1 MWITKVSIQNPVF
14 ATMIM
19 VALVVLGLFSYKGL
33 GLENMPDVQSPGVW
47 MEVQYPGASPEIV
60 ENDITKPVENVVNTI
75 SGVKRIMASSYE
87 GRAGIWIE
95 FQLSVNADR
104 VLQEVRDKVAQ
115 IRPSFPK
122 DVKDPFI
129 VRGGQD
135 GNSRPVVQMA
145 ISSPTLSLRELSTL
159 TDQIIVK
166 KLQSVQGVGRVDV
179 RGAVV
184 RQVQIK
190 LNPDRLAANNV
201 GVNEVLAAIQETNQN
216 MPAGLITRGS
226 QDQLVRLEG
235 KIADT
240 RGFNKIIVARRAG
253 VPVYL
258 EQVADVADGEREELS
273 ISRVNG
279 ERAIGV
285 AVSKIQDANIVEV
298 GDGIMEAIADLK
310 GRIPTDV
317 VINVSENNADFVKQ
331 ALNGVKE
338 TILEGAGLT
347 VLIVFLFL
355 HSWRST
361 IITGLTLP
369 ISVIATFIALKAFGF
384 TLNFLTM
391 MALSL
396 CIGLLI
402 DDAIVVRENIV
413 RHLGMGKNHKK
424 AAEEGTNEIGLAV
437 MATTFAIVA
446 VFVPV
451 AFMKGMIGKFFFQ
464 FGITVTVAVL
474 VSLFVSFTLDP
485 MLSSVWH
492 DPAESRFKR
501 FPWLAR
507 MMENIEH
514 GIEKLHE
521 IYGRM
526 LELVLRKRKTTLAL
540 ALSLFIGSFF
550 LLPMIGTEFVPESD
564 EGQITLNLK
573 TPVGSS
579 LHYTDEKTHQVEAIL
594 NKMPEIVTMNTSV
607 GVDNERNTA
616 QINIKL
622 SERRVTH
629 RKSQKELETQIR
641 QRLLSV
647 PGVEM
652 GVGFDKPIYVAI
664 LGPDADKLQ
673 DVIAQVMKKIGAIK
687 GITDLESSL
696 TGANPTVLVKV
707 NNELANDLGLS
718 VQQIGAALRPFV
730 AGDTIGQWLAPDGQN
745 YEVNVQLP
753 KSGRQ
758 KISDLGD
765 LSLAS
770 SRLDMNGKPVMVP
783 LRQVVQFVPGTSPRV
798 IKRQDLQRR
807 AAIYANVEGRP
818 AGDVG
823 SEVQNLVKSI
833 ELPPGYRF
841 DVGGQTKEMQDSF
854 SAALAALG
862 IAVIFIYL
870 ILASQFG
877 SFLQPLAIMTA
888 LPFSLIGVLLALLIT
903 GSTLNIFSIIGF
915 IMLMG
920 LVTKNGILL
929 VDFINQAQ
937 RQGMSQHDAILAA
950 GQVRLRPILMTT
962 LAMIFGMLP
971 MAIGLS
977 DGAESQTPMGRAVI
991 GGIITST
998 LLTLLVVP
1006 IAYTYLDQWGKK
1018 AQEFFSGKAIKMTPD
1033 IELGFKTKTETDMG

>member
-14 ATMIM
+14 ATMMM
-19 VALVVLGLFSYKGL
+19 VALVVLGLFSYQGL
-33 GLENMPDVQSPGVW
+33 GLEQMPDVQSVGVSIQ
-47 MEVQYPGASPEIV
+47 VQYPGASPEIV
-60 ENDITKPVENVVNTI
+60 ENDITKPVESVVNTV
-75 SGVKRIMASSYE
+75 SGVKRILASSFE
-87 GRAGIWIE
+87 GRATLWVE
-95 FQLSVNADR
+95 FQLSVNPDK
-104 VLQEVRDKVAQ
+104 VLQEVRDKIAQ

-129 VRGGQD
+129 VRGGSD
-135 GNSRPVVQMA
+135 GNESPVVEMSV
-145 ISSPTLSLRELSTL
+145 SSPTRSLRELSTL
-159 TDQIIVK
+159 TDQVISK
-166 KLQSVQGVGRVDV
+166 KIQSVPGVGRVDV

-184 RQVQIK
+184 RQVQVK
-190 LNPDRLAANNV
+190 LSPDRMAANNV
-201 GVNEVLAAIQETNQN
+201 GVNEVLTAIQVTNQN
-216 MPAGLITRGS
+216 IPAGLITQGAN
-226 QDQLVRLEG
+226 DQLVRLEA
-235 KIADT
+235 KITDP
-240 RGFNKIIVARRAG
+240 RGFNKIIVARRANA
-253 VPVYL
+253 PVYL
-258 EQVADVADGEREELS
+258 EQVADIQDGEREEFS

-279 ERAIGV
+279 VRAISISV
-285 AVSKIQDANIVEV
+285 TKIQDANIVEV
-298 GDGIMEAIADLK
+298 GDGIIDAIADLRSRLPK
-310 GRIPTDV
+310 DV
-317 VINVSENNADFVKQ
+317 IINVNYNNADSVKQ
-331 ALNGVKE
+331 SLSGVKE
-338 TILEGAGLT
+338 TILEGAALT
-347 VLIVFLFL
+347 ILIVFLFL

-384 TLNFLTM
+384 TLNFLTL

-413 RHLGMGKNHKK
+413 RHLGMGKGHKK
-424 AAEEGTNEIGLAV
+424 AAEDGTNEIGLAV

-451 AFMKGMIGKFFFQ
+451 AFMKGMIGRYFFQ

-492 DPAESRFKR
+492 DPAEGRFKR
-501 FPWLAR
+501 LPWLAR

-514 GIEKLHE
+514 GIDRLHHL
-521 IYGRM
+521 YGKV
-526 LELVLRKRKTTLAL
+526 LQLVLRKRKTTLAL
-540 ALSLFIGSFF
+540 AFSLFIGSFF
-550 LLPMIGTEFVPESD
+550 LLPFIGSEFAPETDNS
-564 EGQITLNLK
+564 QISLNLK

-579 LHYTDEKTHQVEAIL
+579 LTYTNEKTIQVEAIL
-594 NKMPEIVTMNTSV
+594 KLMPEIVTMTTSV
-607 GVDNERNTA
+607 GVDGERNTA
-616 QINIKL
+616 QINLKL
-622 SERRVTH
+622 TEPRISH
-629 RKSQKELETQIR
+629 RKPQKEIESIIR
-641 QRLLSV
+641 QRLKSV
-647 PGVEM
+647 PGIEL
-652 GVGFDKPIYVAI
+652 GVGFNKPIYVAI

-673 DVIAQVMKKIGAIK
+673 GVIDQVMLKIGAIK
-687 GITDLESSL
+687 GIADLESSL

-718 VQQIGAALRPFV
+718 VQQIGSALRPFV

-745 YEVNVQLP
+745 YEINVQLP

-770 SRLDMNGKPVMVP
+770 SRIDANGKPIMVP
-783 LRQVVQFVPGTSPRV
+783 LRQVVQFIPGTSPRV

-823 SEVQNLVKSI
+823 TEVQELVKKI

-854 SAALAALG
+854 NSALAALG

-877 SFLQPLAIMTA
+877 SFLQPLAIMTS

-920 LVTKNGILL
+920 LVTKNAILL
-929 VDFINQAQ
+929 VDFINQSQ
-937 RQGMSQHDAILAA
+937 RQGMSQYDAILAA

-971 MAIGLS
+971 MAMGLS
-977 DGAESQTPMGRAVI
+977 DGAESQAPMGRAVI

-1006 IAYTYLDQWGKK
+1006 ITYTYLDKWGRR
-1018 AQEFFSGKAIKMTPD
+1018 ASAY
-1033 IELGFKTKTETDMG
+1033 LGRSSKETVTTLSTDPA

>member
-19 VALVVLGLFSYKGL
+19 VALVVLGLFSYQGL
-33 GLENMPDVQSPGVW
+33 GLENMPNVQSPGVW

-115 IRPSFPK
+115 IRPGFPK

-129 VRGGQD
+129 VRGGSD
-135 GNSRPVVQMA
+135 GNERPVVQMA
-145 ISSPTLSLRELSTL
+145 ISSASHSMRELSTL
-159 TDQIIVK
+159 TDQIIAK
-166 KLQSVQGVGRVDV
+166 RLQNVAGVGRVDV

-184 RQVQIK
+184 RQVQVS
-190 LNPDRLAANNV
+190 LNPDKMAANNV
-201 GVNEVLAAIQETNQN
+201 GVNEVLTAIQSTNQN
-216 MPAGLITRGS
+216 MPAGLITRGA

-235 KIADT
+235 KITDP
-240 RGFNKIIVARRAG
+240 RGFNKIIVARRGAA
-253 VPVYL
+253 PVYL
-258 EQVADVADGEREELS
+258 EQVADVVDGEREELS

-279 ERAIGV
+279 QRAIGV

-298 GDGIMEAIADLK
+298 GDGVMAAVADLK
-310 GRIPTDV
+310 ARLPKDV
-317 VINVSENNADFVKQ
+317 VINVSENNADNIKKS
-331 ALNGVKE
+331 LKGVKE

-384 TLNFLTM
+384 TLNFLTL

-413 RHLGMGKNHKK
+413 RHFGMGKGHKQ
-424 AAEEGTNEIGLAV
+424 AAADGTNEIGLAV

-485 MLSSVWH
+485 MLSSVWR
-492 DPAESRFKR
+492 DPAADRFR
-501 FPWLAR
+501 HLPWLAR
-507 MMENIEH
+507 LMEKIEH
-514 GIEKLHE
+514 GIEQLHVV
-521 IYGRM
+521 YGRL
-526 LELVLRKRKTTLAL
+526 LELVLRKRKTTLVL
-540 ALSLFIGSFF
+540 AFSLFIGSFF

-594 NKMPEIVTMNTSV
+594 RDMPEIVAMNTSI
-607 GVDNERNTA
+607 GVDGERNTA
-616 QINIKL
+616 MINMKL
-622 SERRVTH
+622 TDVRQTH
-629 RKSQKELETQIR
+629 RKSQKELEKRIR
-641 QRLLSV
+641 QRLQSV

-652 GVGFDKPIYVAI
+652 GVGFDKPIYVAV

-673 DVIAQVMKKIGAIK
+673 DVIAQIMKKIGTIK
-687 GITDLESSL
+687 GIADLESSL

-745 YEVNVQLP
+745 YEINVQLP

-770 SRLDMNGKPVMVP
+770 SHTDAAGKAIMVP
-783 LRQVVQFVPGTSPRV
+783 LRQVVQFIPSTSPRV
-798 IKRQDLQRR
+798 IKRQDLERR

-823 SEVQNLVKSI
+823 AEVQALVKTI
-833 ELPPGYRF
+833 QLPPGYRF
-841 DVGGQTKEMQDSF
+841 DVGGQTREMQESF
-854 SAALAALG
+854 NAALAALG

-888 LPFSLIGVLLALLIT
+888 LPFSLIGVLLALLVT

-920 LVTKNGILL
+920 LVTKNAILL
-929 VDFINQAQ
+929 VDFINQSQ

-977 DGAESQTPMGRAVI
+977 DGAESQAPMGRAVI

-1006 IAYTYLDQWGKK
+1006 IAYTYLDRWGKK
-1018 AQEFFSGKAIKMTPD
+1018 VQGYFAHQDEGKVAIVQGDAT
-1033 IELGFKTKTETDMG
+1033 